1 MDAKLKIVL
10 VLFVVVILA
19 YAIYW
24 VLADINKQKVNE
36 KKDTKI
42 LETFEEYDIRKQIL
56 QQLDKLSIDSITK
69 TKMFDSL
76 SNKVDTYKNMSPE
89 EVKDMIDTGI
99 KELGKRFN
107 SNKKTSKE
115 EEAEEFEVDE
125 ELAKL
130 DAIAKSFKTTTPTK
144 ETFAKNEEEDE
155 PAPVKRQQ
163 KPYDAD
169 IASILDST
177 SSNLETIQRNLT
189 KLKHILTNDEKPKP
203 TAPKKSSP
211 TIEGF
216 ENRVSNSY
224 AYY

>member
-1 MDAKLKIVL
+1 MDTKLKIVL

-76 SNKVDTYKNMSPE
+76 SNKVDTYKNMSAE
-89 EVKDMIDTGI
+89 EVKDMIETGI
-99 KELGKRFN
+99 KEMGKRFN
-107 SNKKTSKE
+107 NKKTSKDAE

-144 ETFAKNEEEDE
+144 ETFAKNEEDE

-163 KPYDAD
+163 KTYDAD
-169 IASILDST
+169 IAGILDST
-177 SSNLETIQRNLT
+177 STNLESIQRNLT
-189 KLKHILTNDEKPKP
+189 KLKHILTSDEKPKP
-203 TAPKKSSP
+203 TAPKKASP

-216 ENRVSNSY
+216 ENRVSNLY